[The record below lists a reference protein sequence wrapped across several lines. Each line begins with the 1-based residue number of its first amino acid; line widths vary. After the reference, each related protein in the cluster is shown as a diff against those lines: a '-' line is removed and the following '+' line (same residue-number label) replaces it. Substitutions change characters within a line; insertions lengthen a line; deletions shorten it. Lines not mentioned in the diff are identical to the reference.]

1 MQHFHNVEEI
11 HLEESWLTI
20 GSFDGVHLGHQRI
33 IHDLV
38 KGAHDNGQP
47 AVVVTFHPHPQLIIK
62 KESRPFYL
70 TLPGKRA
77 QLLGNLGVDI
87 VLTYPFS
94 SETSQMRAEEFIAL
108 LHRHLQFSRL
118 WVGYDFALGRNR
130 EGDPAYLKNLG
141 QQFGYSLKEILPY
154 SIDGELVSSSRI
166 RKSIREGEMREAAA
180 LLGRPF
186 EVTGTVVVGENRGK
200 SLGFATSNLDV
211 PQEIVDIKPGVYACL
226 TDVNGQPWKAVTNIG
241 FRPTFGEGILSP
253 RIEAHLLE
261 FSGSL
266 YGEELSLK
274 FVERLRDEMKFD
286 QVSALQAQIKAD
298 IDQALQIF
306 REE

>member
-20 GSFDGVHLGHQRI
+20 GSFDGVHLGHQQI

-62 KESRPFYL
+62 KEGRPFYL

-77 QLLGNLGVDI
+77 QLLGDLGVDI

-108 LHRHLQFSRL
+108 LHQRLQFSRL

-141 QQFGYSLKEILPY
+141 QQFGYALKEILPY

-166 RKSIREGEMREAAA
+166 RKSIRKGEMRETAA

-186 EVTGTVVVGENRGK
+186 EVTGTVIVGENRGK

-226 TDVNGQPWKAVTNIG
+226 TDVDGQTWKAVTNIG

-261 FSGSL
+261 FSGNL

-286 QVSALQAQIKAD
+286 QVSALQAQIKVD
-298 IDQALQIF
+298 IDQARQIF

>member
-20 GSFDGVHLGHQRI
+20 GSFDGVHLGHQQI
-33 IHDLV
+33 IRDLV

-62 KESRPFYL
+62 KEGRPFYL

-77 QLLGNLGVDI
+77 QLLGDLGVDI

-94 SETSQMRAEEFIAL
+94 SETSQMRAKEFIAL
-108 LHRHLQFSRL
+108 LHQRLQFSRL

-141 QQFGYSLKEILPY
+141 QQFGYALKEILPY

-226 TDVNGQPWKAVTNIG
+226 TDVDGQTWKAVTNIG
-241 FRPTFGEGILSP
+241 FRPTFGDGILSP

-306 REE
+306 GEE

>member
-11 HLEESWLTI
+11 HLEQSWLTI
-20 GSFDGVHLGHQRI
+20 GSFDGVHLGHQQI

-62 KESRPFYL
+62 EEGRPFYL
-70 TLPGKRA
+70 TLPAKRA
-77 QLLGNLGVDI
+77 QLLGDLGVDI

-94 SETSQMRAEEFIAL
+94 RETSQMRAEEFIAL
-108 LHRHLQFSRL
+108 LHRRLQFSRL

-130 EGDPAYLKNLG
+130 EGDPAFLKNLG
-141 QQFGYSLKEILPY
+141 QQFGYTLKEILPY

-166 RKSIREGEMREAAA
+166 RKSIREGEVREAAA
-180 LLGRPF
+180 YLGRSF
-186 EVTGTVVVGENRGK
+186 EVTGTVIIGENRGK

-211 PQEIVDIKPGVYACL
+211 PQEMVDIKPGVYACL
-226 TDVNGQPWKAVTNIG
+226 TDVDGQTWKAVTNIG
-241 FRPTFGEGILSP
+241 FRPTFGEGLLSP
-253 RIEAHLLE
+253 RIEAHLLG
-261 FSGSL
+261 FSGNL
-266 YGEELSLK
+266 YGEELSLR

-286 QVSALQAQIKAD
+286 QVSDLQAQIKVD
-298 IDQALQIF
+298 IAQALHLLGD
-306 REE
+306 E

>member
-20 GSFDGVHLGHQRI
+20 GSFDGVHLGHQQI

-62 KESRPFYL
+62 KEGRPFYL

-77 QLLGNLGVDI
+77 QLLGELGVDI

-108 LHRHLQFSRL
+108 LHQRLQFSQL

-141 QQFGYSLKEILPY
+141 QQFGYALKVILPY

-186 EVTGTVVVGENRGK
+186 EVTGTVIVGENRGK

-226 TDVNGQPWKAVTNIG
+226 TDVDGQTWKAVTNIG
-241 FRPTFGEGILSP
+241 FRPTFGDGILSP

-261 FSGSL
+261 FSGNL

-286 QVSALQAQIKAD
+286 QVSALQAQIKVD
-298 IDQALQIF
+298 IDQARQIF
-306 REE
+306 GEE

>member
-11 HLEESWLTI
+11 HLEQSWLTI
-20 GSFDGVHLGHQRI
+20 GSFDGVHLGHQQI

-62 KESRPFYL
+62 EEGRPFYL
-70 TLPGKRA
+70 TLPTKRA
-77 QLLGNLGVDI
+77 QLLGDLGVDI

-108 LHRHLQFSRL
+108 LHRRLQFSRL

-130 EGDPAYLKNLG
+130 EGDPAFLKNLG
-141 QQFGYSLKEILPY
+141 QQFGYTLKEILPY

-166 RKSIREGEMREAAA
+166 RKSIREGEVREAAA
-180 LLGRPF
+180 YLGRSF
-186 EVTGTVVVGENRGK
+186 EVTGTVVVGADRGK

-211 PQEIVDIKPGVYACL
+211 PQEMVDIKPGVYACL
-226 TDVNGQPWKAVTNIG
+226 TDVDGQTWKAVTNIG
-241 FRPTFGEGILSP
+241 FRPTFGEGLLSP
-253 RIEAHLLE
+253 RIEAHLLG
-261 FSGSL
+261 FSGNL
-266 YGEELSLK
+266 YGEELSLR

-286 QVSALQAQIKAD
+286 QVSDLQAQIKAD
-298 IDQALQIF
+298 IAQALHLLGD
-306 REE
+306 E

>member
-20 GSFDGVHLGHQRI
+20 GSFDGVHLGHQQI
-33 IHDLV
+33 IRDLV

-62 KESRPFYL
+62 KEGRPFYL

-77 QLLGNLGVDI
+77 QLLGDLGVDI

-94 SETSQMRAEEFIAL
+94 SETSQMRANEFIAL
-108 LHRHLQFSRL
+108 LHQRLQFSRL

-141 QQFGYSLKEILPY
+141 QQFGYALKEILPY

-226 TDVNGQPWKAVTNIG
+226 TDVDGQTWKAVTNIG
-241 FRPTFGEGILSP
+241 FRPTFGDGILSP

-306 REE
+306 GEE

>member
-11 HLEESWLTI
+11 HLEQSWLTI
-20 GSFDGVHLGHQRI
+20 GSFDGVHLGHQQI

-62 KESRPFYL
+62 KEDRPYYL

-77 QLLGNLGVDI
+77 QLLGDLGVDI

-108 LHRHLQFSRL
+108 LHRRLQFSRL

-141 QQFGYSLKEILPY
+141 QQFGYTLKEILPY

-226 TDVNGQPWKAVTNIG
+226 TDVDGQTWKAVTNIG

-253 RIEAHLLE
+253 RIEAHLLG

-286 QVSALQAQIKAD
+286 HVSALQAQIKVD

-306 REE
+306 GEE